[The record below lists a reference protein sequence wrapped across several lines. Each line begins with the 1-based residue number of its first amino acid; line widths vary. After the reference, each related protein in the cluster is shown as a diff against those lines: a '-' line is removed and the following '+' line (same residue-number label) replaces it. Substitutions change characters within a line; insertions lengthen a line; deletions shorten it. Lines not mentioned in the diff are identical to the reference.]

1 MSEFKKI
8 YIDIYHGIFNEE
20 ILVYEDFI
28 HLYELDII
36 TQESVDSI
44 VEQVKSLI
52 FEHYNDGLYIRSE
65 EFEDIC
71 YLNIILLFGEEYEFL
86 LPYLEGIN
94 TDIPKDA
101 IPEKQKNKEHD
112 TFLWVSYTDQDE
124 IIKTQEKLSE
134 LDIGS
139 EVYYVESNSFERGA
153 GDFHKNF
160 LIGLITG
167 FGEELGKRTV
177 SSVLD
182 KFESY
187 QRAAVNSIDTKKL
200 VSYISE
206 QTNIN
211 QRDLQIK
218 GVESLEDDDLIEVT
232 IINRY
237 KEITV
242 KCTTDLKRIDYEIK
256 DKTQTM
262 I

>member
-1 MSEFKKI
+1 MPEFKTI
-8 YIDIYHGIFNEE
+8 YIDIYHGVFNEE
-20 ILVYEDFI
+20 NLVYEDFI

-36 TQESVDSI
+36 TQESVDRI
-44 VEQVKSLI
+44 VDQVKSFI

-86 LPYLEGIN
+86 LPYLESIN
-94 TDIPKDA
+94 TDIPKDVT
-101 IPEKQKNKEHD
+101 PEKQRSRDHD
-112 TFLWVSYTDQDE
+112 TFLWISYTDQDE
-124 IIKTQEKLSE
+124 IIKIQEELSE
-134 LDIGS
+134 LEIGS

-160 LIGLITG
+160 LVSLFTG
-167 FGEELGKRTV
+167 FGEELGKRIM
-177 SSVLD
+177 SSILD
-182 KFESY
+182 KFEPH
-187 QRAAVNSIDTKKL
+187 QRVAVNSINTKKL
-200 VSYISE
+200 ISYISD

-218 GVESLEDDDLIEVT
+218 SIQDLEDEDIVEVI

-242 KCTTDLKRIDYEIK
+242 KCTADLKRIDFEIK